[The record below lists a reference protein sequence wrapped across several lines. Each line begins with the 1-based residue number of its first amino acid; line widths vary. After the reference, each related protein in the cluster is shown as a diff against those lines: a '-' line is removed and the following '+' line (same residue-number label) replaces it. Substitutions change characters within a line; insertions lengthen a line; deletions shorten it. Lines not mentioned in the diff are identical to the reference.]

1 MISRFD
7 DEYFNDPEIKS
18 YLDDCENIEERKS
31 AFRDTIQY
39 NLYILHREFQ
49 ELFKILKES
58 IMRRNK
64 WLSEI

>member
-7 DEYFNDPEIKS
+7 DEYFNDTEIKS
-18 YLDDCENIEERKS
+18 CLDDCENIEERKN
-31 AFRDTIQY
+31 AFRSTIQY

-58 IMRRNK
+58 IMRRTK
-64 WLSEI
+64 